1 MSRWQICIMRMV
13 IQRQYKV
20 KGMVDLGIQV
30 MVGMDMGVVA
40 TEVPML
46 EDMEM
51 PMEDILVLLGHTL
64 LLSII

>member
-13 IQRQYKV
+13 IQRQGTV
-20 KGMVDLGIQV
+20 ELGMQV

-51 PMEDILVLLGHTL
+51 PMEDTLVLLGHTL

>member
-13 IQRQYKV
+13 IQRQFKV
-20 KGMVDLGIQV
+20 KDTVDLGIQV

-51 PMEDILVLLGHTL
+51 PMEDTLVLLGHTL

>member
-13 IQRQYKV
+13 IQRQFKV
-20 KGMVDLGIQV
+20 KDTVELGIQV

>member
-13 IQRQYKV
+13 IQRQ
-20 KGMVDLGIQV
+20 GTVDLGIQV

>member
-13 IQRQYKV
+13 TQRQ
-20 KGMVDLGIQV
+20 GTVDLGIQV

>member
-1 MSRWQICIMRMV
+1 MRMV
-13 IQRQYKV
+13 TQRQ
-20 KGMVDLGIQV
+20 GTVDLGIQV

>member
-13 IQRQYKV
+13 IQRQFKV
-20 KGMVDLGIQV
+20 KGTVELGIQV

-51 PMEDILVLLGHTL
+51 PMEDTLVLLGHTL

>member
-13 IQRQYKV
+13 IQRQFKV
-20 KGMVDLGIQV
+20 KDMVDLGIQV

-51 PMEDILVLLGHTL
+51 PMEDTLVLLGHTL

>member
-13 IQRQYKV
+13 IQRQFKV